1 MVVLK
6 YISIISLLVLVCG
19 CISSASV
26 EKTNCQGDG
35 KNYCEGNVCYSNAIC
50 ESGRWKYETT
60 YCTYGCSQGAC
71 KSQSCPTSCDDNK
84 PCTFDSC
91 NEKTNFACKHDALD
105 GAQSGCSGSAGNCRR
120 YVCSRGNCITENE
133 VPCCGNSICEE
144 GETFSTCPTDCKPK
158 LNVIIEGCT
167 KGFDIS
173 NGMGEVTNV
182 YVKIQNIGEADIKS
196 IYAIASATD
205 EGRSHPAKSLTSGEI
220 PYGYE
225 RVIRLTVDTT
235 SGKPTGITVK
245 VAQEGQTT
253 TQSTNS
259 CYELDKSQAELL
271 EKAITIGIQSMA

>member
-1 MVVLK
+1 
-6 YISIISLLVLVCG
+6 
-19 CISSASV
+19 
-26 EKTNCQGDG
+26 
-35 KNYCEGNVCYSNAIC
+35 
-50 ESGRWKYETT
+50 
-60 YCTYGCSQGAC
+60 
-71 KSQSCPTSCDDNK
+71 
-84 PCTFDSC
+84 
-91 NEKTNFACKHDALD
+91 
-105 GAQSGCSGSAGNCRR
+105 
-120 YVCSRGNCITENE
+120 
-133 VPCCGNSICEE
+133 
-144 GETFSTCPTDCKPK
+144 
-158 LNVIIEGCT
+158 
-167 KGFDIS
+167 
-173 NGMGEVTNV
+173 MGEVTNV